1 LEIKNVVQFRNIGN
15 KPGAPKGPSGKKNAK
30 LSFAKLTER
39 QPKDR
44 ATGSHA
50 VPDESRK
57 LIYKEASEYLGGVL
71 NALRGRKG
79 FTLEKGFDIIRKI
92 VAVNHPQDPL
102 LILALHQDDWR
113 QYVIHHPL
121 NVSIFAIKMADH
133 LGIEKSIQIEIG
145 MAGLLHDVG
154 MAAVPDTI
162 LFKQG
167 RLNDAEK
174 KIFRQRPNLSSKILR
189 TLGPQFAYLA
199 ECAAQVYERIDGS
212 GYPRGLKSNEMH
224 EYAQIIG
231 LLDMYES
238 LIHSRPQRAKLTP
251 FAAVKEIINTSK
263 NHFRREYLKALLG
276 IFTAFPIHSYVKLN
290 SDAIGKVIET
300 YPDQP
305 LRPKIQI
312 IYDSQKRK
320 VLIEK
325 IVALPEDPLLHIVDS
340 INENQIRQLVEG
352 RMRT

>member
-1 LEIKNVVQFRNIGN
+1 LEIKNVVQFRNIEN
-15 KPGAPKGPSGKKNAK
+15 KSGASKGPSGNRNAK
-30 LSFAKLTER
+30 LSFAKLTEG
-39 QPKDR
+39 QPK
-44 ATGSHA
+44 AGAPGTQA

-57 LIYKEASEYLGGVL
+57 LLYAEAAEYLGGVL
-71 NALRGRKG
+71 NALRSRKG
-79 FTLEKGFDIIRKI
+79 FTLEKGFEIIRKM

-102 LILALHQDDWR
+102 LVLALHQDNWR
-113 QYVIHHPL
+113 QYVIHHPV

-133 LGIEKSIQIEIG
+133 LSFSKDVQVEIG

-154 MAAVPDTI
+154 MAAIPDNI
-162 LFKQG
+162 LYKQG
-167 RLNDAEK
+167 RLNAAEK
-174 KIFRQRPNLSSKILR
+174 KTFRKRPDLSSKILGS
-189 TLGPQFAYLA
+189 LGSQYAYLA
-199 ECAAQVYERIDGS
+199 ECAAQVYERTDGS
-212 GYPRGLKSNEMH
+212 GYPRGLKANEMH

-238 LIHSRPQRAKLTP
+238 LIHTRPQRAKHTP
-251 FAAVKEIINTSK
+251 FAAVKKIINTSK
-263 NHFRREYLKALLG
+263 KHFRREYLKALLG

-305 LRPKIQI
+305 MRPKIQI

-320 VLIEK
+320 VLTEK

-340 INENQIRQLVEG
+340 ISETKIAKLAEG
-352 RMRT
+352 

>member
-1 LEIKNVVQFRNIGN
+1 VVQFRNIEN
-15 KPGAPKGPSGKKNAK
+15 KPGTRKGPSGNINAK
-30 LSFAKLTER
+30 LRFAKLTKGKTE
-39 QPKDR
+39 
-44 ATGSHA
+44 TGKT
-50 VPDESRK
+50 VIQTPPDESRK
-57 LIYKEASEYLGGVL
+57 MLYEKALAYLSDVM
-71 NALRGRKG
+71 NAVRNRKG
-79 FTLEKGFDIIRKI
+79 FTLEKGFEVVRNFIG
-92 VAVNHPQDPL
+92 ATHPQDPAL
-102 LILALHQDDWR
+102 VLALHHDNLR
-113 QYVIHHPL
+113 QYVIHHPV

-133 LGIEKSIQIEIG
+133 LGISREKQVEIG

-154 MAAVPDTI
+154 MAAVPDKI

-167 RLNDAEK
+167 KLNNTET
-174 KIFRQRPNLSSKILR
+174 KILKQRPNLSSKILG
-189 TLGPQFAYLA
+189 TLGPQYAYLA
-199 ECAAQVYERIDGS
+199 ECAVQVYERIDGS
-212 GYPRGLKSNEMH
+212 GYPRGLQASEMH

-251 FAAVKEIINTSK
+251 FAAVKKIINNSK
-263 NHFRREYLKALLG
+263 NHFQKEYLKALLSV
-276 IFTAFPIHSYVKLN
+276 FTAFPIHSYVRLN

-312 IYDSQKRK
+312 ICDSQKRK

-340 INENQIRQLVEG
+340 INENQIQQLVG
-352 RMRT
+352 G

>member
-1 LEIKNVVQFRNIGN
+1 MVQFRNIEN
-15 KPGAPKGPSGKKNAK
+15 KPGTLKGPSGNKNAK
-30 LSFAKLTER
+30 LSFAKLTEGR
-39 QPKDR
+39 PK
-44 ATGSHA
+44 AGVTGIQA

-57 LIYKEASEYLGGVL
+57 LLYAEASEYLGEVL
-71 NALRGRKG
+71 NALRSRKG
-79 FTLEKGFDIIRKI
+79 FTLEKGFEIIRKI
-92 VAVNHPQDPL
+92 VAVSHPQDPL
-102 LILALHQDDWR
+102 LILALHQDNWR
-113 QYVIHHPL
+113 QYVIHHPV

-133 LGIEKSIQIEIG
+133 LSFSKDIQVEIG

-154 MAAVPDTI
+154 MAAVPDKI

-167 RLNDAEK
+167 KLNDAEI
-174 KIFRQRPNLSSKILR
+174 KIFRQRPDLSSKILR
-189 TLGPQFAYLA
+189 TLDSKYAYLA
-199 ECAAQVYERIDGS
+199 ECAAQVYERTDGS
-212 GYPRGLKSNEMH
+212 GYPRGLKANEMH

-238 LIHSRPQRAKLTP
+238 LIHSRPQRAKQTP

-263 NHFRREYLKALLG
+263 NQFRREYIKALLS

-305 LRPKIQI
+305 MRPKIQI
-312 IYDSQKRK
+312 IFDSQKRK
-320 VLIEK
+320 LLTEK

-340 INENQIRQLVEG
+340 ISETKIEKLGEG
-352 RMRT
+352 